1 MDDWRSYDGVA
12 ETYERVHAP
21 RFAEPAR
28 DLVAAAGIGAGDR
41 VLDVGTGTG
50 VAAEAAAEAG
60 ATVVGID
67 ESLGMLEVGHRVRPK
82 LRLVAGTAIDMP
94 VRNGSFDVVMG
105 NFVLAHF
112 TKYQTALFEASRVLR
127 PGGKIAYTSWSDGPD
142 AYQEAFRELI
152 EGVVPREMLAPA
164 YAEAAPWH
172 DKFRKRGA
180 IEEVLID
187 AGFRRVRTEQH
198 KYRWTYTQAE
208 YVDGLETWAT
218 GRFVRKMLGE
228 SGWISFTDRVR
239 ATFATEFAD
248 PLNDFRD
255 VWTAVAIKE

>member
-1 MDDWRSYDGVA
+1 MDDWRSYDDVA
-12 ETYERVHAP
+12 ETYERVHAS

-28 DLVAAAGIGAGDR
+28 DLVAATAIGAGDR

-67 ESLGMLEVGHRVRPK
+67 ESLGMLTVGHRVRPK
-82 LRLVAGTAIDMP
+82 LRLAGGTAIDMP
-94 VRNGSFDVVMG
+94 VRTGSFDVVMG

-112 TKYQTALFEASRVLR
+112 TKYQTALFEAARVLR
-127 PGGKIAYTSWSDGPD
+127 SGGKVAYTAWSDGPD
-142 AYQEAFRELI
+142 AYQQAYRELI

-164 YAEAAPWH
+164 YAQAAPWH
-172 DKFRKRGA
+172 EKFRTRGA

-187 AGFRRVRTEQH
+187 AGFRQVRTGLH
-198 KYRWTYTQAE
+198 HYRWTYSQAE
-208 YVDGLETWAT
+208 YIDGLETWAT
-218 GRFVRKMLGE
+218 GRFVRQMLGE
-228 SGWISFTDRVR
+228 SGWASFMDRVR
-239 ATFATEFAD
+239 STFAAQFAD

-255 VWTAVAIKE
+255 VWTAVAVKE